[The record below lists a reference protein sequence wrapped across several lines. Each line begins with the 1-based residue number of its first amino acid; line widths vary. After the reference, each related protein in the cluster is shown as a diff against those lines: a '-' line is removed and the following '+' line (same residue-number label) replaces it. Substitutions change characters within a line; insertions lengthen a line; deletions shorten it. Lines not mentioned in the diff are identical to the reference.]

1 MHNFL
6 LGNANNGGV
15 LDLMLQYLKAVGQRF
30 TKDWPQGLSAVFLD
44 VYQTWRRHS
53 SGLPNPL
60 VWDCSKKHMRVRKK
74 KHQPGGS
81 RVVLTFTYIYIY
93 CILCVYISFGIC
105 SP

>member
-44 VYQTWRRHS
+44 VYQAWRRHS

-60 VWDCSKKHMRVRKK
+60 VWDCGKKHMRVRRKK
-74 KHQPGGS
+74 KKRKKNNTTTRGQ
-81 RVVLTFTYIYIY
+81 
-93 CILCVYISFGIC
+93 
-105 SP
+105 